1 MKYCFQRLTRY
12 IGNTT
17 GLLLAA
23 LTCVWPLAANAQAP
37 APAPAGTANAQ
48 YRLATGDV
56 IRVTVFQNADLTL
69 DARINEAGVI
79 SYPLVGSVTIGGLTL
94 SQAEKRIADGL
105 RDGNFVKQPQVS
117 ILVTQVRGNQVSVL
131 GHVGHPGRFPL
142 ELANTKLTDIIATAG
157 GIAVGGSDT
166 VVLTGRR
173 NGQPY
178 RAEIDLPAI
187 FNGARG
193 SEDVIL
199 QNGDVIWVER
209 APVIYLYGEVQRPGS
224 LRLERG
230 MSVMQ
235 ALASA
240 GGISQRGTVR
250 GLRVHRRDA
259 DGKVQVFEP
268 QMNDPLRPDDVVY
281 VRESVF

>member
-1 MKYCFQRLTRY
+1 MKYVHTLMRLVASTTALF
-12 IGNTT
+12 IGS
-17 GLLLAA
+17 LLA
-23 LTCVWPLAANAQAP
+23 LPLASQAQP
-37 APAPAGTANAQ
+37 VNSTASAQ

-56 IRVTVFQNADLTL
+56 IRITVFQNIDLTL
-69 DARINEAGVI
+69 EARVSETGVI
-79 SYPLVGSVTIGGLTL
+79 SYPLLGAVSLGGLTL
-94 SQAEKRIADGL
+94 PQAEKRIADGL

-131 GHVGHPGRFPL
+131 GHVGRPGRFPL
-142 ELANTKLTDIIATAG
+142 EMADTKLTAMLATAG
-157 GIAVGGSDT
+157 GIGATGSDT
-166 VVLTGRR
+166 VVLVGQR

-178 RAEIDLPAI
+178 RAEFDLPAV
-187 FNGARG
+187 FGPGRRG
-193 SEDVIL
+193 DDVIL
-199 QNGDVIWVER
+199 QNGDVIWIER

-235 ALASA
+235 ALASV
-240 GGISQRGTVR
+240 GGITQRGTMR

-259 DGKVQVFEP
+259 AGKVQVIES
-268 QMNDPLRPDDVVY
+268 QLNDPLRPDDVVY

>member
-1 MKYCFQRLTRY
+1 MRLLGSTAAL
-12 IGNTT
+12 IST
-17 GLLLAA
+17 LLLA
-23 LTCVWPLAANAQAP
+23 LPLASHAQTTP
-37 APAPAGTANAQ
+37 NSTASAQ

-56 IRVTVFQNADLTL
+56 IRITVFQNIDLTL
-69 DARINEAGVI
+69 EARVSETGVI
-79 SYPLVGSVTIGGLTL
+79 SYPLLGTVSIGGLTL
-94 SQAEKRIADGL
+94 PQAEKRIADGL

-131 GHVGHPGRFPL
+131 GHVGRPGRFPL
-142 ELANTKLTDIIATAG
+142 EMADTKLTDMLATAG
-157 GIAVGGSDT
+157 GIGATGSDT
-166 VVLTGRR
+166 VVLIGRR

-178 RAEIDLPAI
+178 RAEFDLPSI
-187 FNGARG
+187 FGAAKRG
-193 SEDVIL
+193 SDDVIL
-199 QNGDVIWVER
+199 QNGDVIWIER

-235 ALASA
+235 ALASV
-240 GGISQRGTVR
+240 GGITQRGTMR

-259 DGKVQVFEP
+259 DGKVQVIES
-268 QMNDPLRPDDVVY
+268 QLNDPLRPDDVVY